1 MARNQ
6 ITLEQYIG
14 FRKKQEFKEK
24 RKVNIT
30 KVVAFCVL
38 LVFCIVW
45 LSPFVIMFFGS
56 LRGFS
61 DTMLYPKELFYP
73 HSGYTL
79 ENYKMLL
86 LGELPEGIGQANSV
100 QDYKI
105 GRWFLNSCFSA
116 IGGTLLYLFV
126 ASLAAY
132 AFTFINFKHR
142 NTLFAIIIALSVTI
156 ARIKSLVLRNVKYF
170 FFDEFIVNP
179 EFKEKYLPNEA
190 GRFKELYNTF
200 YREATEPIKCFF
212 LGNPYSHYNPYFTWL
227 NVDTKSLYAG
237 CIIAKD
243 NYVVWL
249 HQLSDKLKEWILSR
263 NPLYE
268 FDDSYRKY
276 GFEGVPICDE
286 NIKLGDLPNNYY
298 LRFLFRIEGKY
309 IGVYKNYLYNDGEDK
324 YWVGFISNF
333 GKNRNVY
340 CFEFSDLVNG
350 CALISR
356 EDRNKFSNFRLA
368 IQKRCILFE
377 KIECYY
383 LIEEIYKFL

>member
-1 MARNQ
+1 MGYQKAFNLILTPREDGKTTEWVSYAYSAFLAGKTSLIIRRNVVD
-6 ITLEQYIG
+6 ITEAYIG
-14 FRKKQEFKEK
+14 SIQEIINKFHDEDFIFKYSK
-24 RKVNIT
+24 
-30 KVVAFCVL
+30 
-38 LVFCIVW
+38 
-45 LSPFVIMFFGS
+45 
-56 LRGFS
+56 
-61 DTMLYPKELFYP
+61 
-73 HSGYTL
+73 
-79 ENYKMLL
+79 
-86 LGELPEGIGQANSV
+86 GELKDGIVRIYVKGN
-100 QDYKI
+100 
-105 GRWFLNSCFSA
+105 
-116 IGGTLLYLFV
+116 
-126 ASLAAY
+126 
-132 AFTFINFKHR
+132 
-142 NTLFAIIIALSVTI
+142 LFAIIIALSVTI
-156 ARIKSLVLRNVKYF
+156 ARIKSLVLRNVKYI